1 MRKGFTLVEALVTL
15 GIIGTIAA
23 ITIPSVVNDVYERET
38 IAKARKIYSVL
49 NQGMHNAINTSD
61 LNFTLYC
68 GQATAPTFEDF
79 QDKFN
84 LDQMFNISD
93 NDFTMTGVQVAGVL
107 LKSGEAFSVTLSRD
121 GDNCGTITA
130 DINGNDTPNQAGADR
145 FVFNLSCKGEVVPQ
159 LGTSHDAI
167 VNGVLPD

>member
-68 GQATAPTFEDF
+68 GQPTAPAFADF

-84 LDQMFNISD
+84 LDQVFNISND
-93 NDFTMTGVQVAGVL
+93 NYTMTDIGNGVL
-107 LKSGEAFSVTLSRD
+107 LKSGEAFFVTLSRD

-130 DINGNDTPNQAGADR
+130 DINGDDTPNQAGADR

-159 LGTSHDAI
+159 AGTSHNAI

>member
-68 GQATAPTFEDF
+68 GQATAPSFANFRNDFELK
-79 QDKFN
+79 QV
-84 LDQMFNISD
+84 FNISNASHD
-93 NDFTMTGVQVAGVL
+93 IPNYWRNFM
-107 LKSGEAFSVTLSRD
+107 LKYYAEP
-121 GDNCGTITA
+121 GTI
-130 DINGNDTPNQAGADR
+130 NERN
-145 FVFNLSCKGEVVPQ
+145 
-159 LGTSHDAI
+159 
-167 VNGVLPD
+167 